1 MGKPTDKL
9 LPRTAETIP
18 RRLGEK
24 KALRFIAIE
33 EMRKL
38 SRSTTIDDDGILF
51 IVEIETSGIEIGTT
65 NSAESPINHNDFSM
79 MKAWRVH
86 PNSHAVAHQLMHIV
100 KHTVRRERN
109 ITMSRH
115 HNLDLYA
122 SFNGTA

>member
-65 NSAESPINHNDFSM
+65 DSAESPINHNDFSM
-79 MKAWRVH
+79 MKA
-86 PNSHAVAHQLMHIV
+86 
-100 KHTVRRERN
+100 
-109 ITMSRH
+109 
-115 HNLDLYA
+115 
-122 SFNGTA
+122 